1 MSQTLQPFF
10 FEHRSVRED
19 RGWAILKGQFQN
31 AYHVA
36 VQEWLAAREVIFL
49 DSQPNRFVQVTAH
62 GFQVE
67 EAERVVRR
75 TAADETMPA
84 FEIAHSAADL
94 EPKLVQM
101 SQGHDGRRR
110 VEDGQWNGHK
120 SAFLVQVQFGFAGN
134 KSENFSN
141 LLKTVAKEE
150 VGVSAITFGSENEE

>member
-1 MSQTLQPFF
+1 MSQALQPFF
-10 FEHRSVRED
+10 FEYCSVRED

-49 DSQPNRFVQVTAH
+49 DSQPNRFVQITAH
-62 GFQVE
+62 GFRVE

-84 FEIAHSAADL
+84 FEVAHSAADL

-110 VEDGQWNGHK
+110 VEDRQRDGHK
-120 SAFLVQVQFGFAGN
+120 SAFLVQVQFGFSGD
-134 KSENFSN
+134 EREHFSN
-141 LLKTVAKEE
+141 LLKAV
-150 VGVSAITFGSENEE
+150 